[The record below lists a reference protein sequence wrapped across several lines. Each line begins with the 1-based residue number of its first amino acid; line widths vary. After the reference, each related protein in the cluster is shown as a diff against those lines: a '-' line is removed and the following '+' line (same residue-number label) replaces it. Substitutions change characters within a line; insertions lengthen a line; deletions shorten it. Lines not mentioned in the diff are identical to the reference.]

1 MSERVK
7 EIIAKIVIIFVY
19 SLMIASFIVF
29 LLFCFWQIP
38 MLLFDF
44 MGGLYGK

>member
-1 MSERVK
+1 MSEKAK
-7 EIIAKIVIIFVY
+7 EIIAKIVIICVY
-19 SLMIASFIVF
+19 SLMIATFIAV

-38 MLLFDF
+38 AILFDI